1 MKGRNR
7 KPTILHK
14 VQGTMTA
21 AIARERENEAVAVG
35 DLVDPPEHFDEERR
49 MMWRYAVENAP
60 ANVVKKID
68 LGVFEAWIDSHAT
81 YRAAQRALN
90 KESLVSLT
98 IQGNVI
104 QNPYLS
110 IANKQKLIMA
120 KLASEL
126 GFTPSSR
133 SRVKA
138 TPNEKKPEENPFT
151 QFQDLAVIRGGK
163 S

>member
-1 MKGRNR
+1 MRGRPR
-7 KPTILHK
+7 KPTTLHK
-14 VQGTMTA
+14 LQGTMRA
-21 AIARERENEAVAVG
+21 SIRREREGEAVAVG
-35 DLVDPPEHFDEERR
+35 DLDGPPEHFDEARR
-49 MMWRYAVENAP
+49 EIWRHAVSHAP
-60 ANVVKKID
+60 AGVLKQID
-68 LGVFEAWIDSHAT
+68 FGTLEAWVDSYAT
-81 YRAAQRALN
+81 YRDAQMEMRKGLIIKTKA
-90 KESLVSLT
+90 
-98 IQGNVI
+98 GNII

-120 KLASEL
+120 KLAAEL